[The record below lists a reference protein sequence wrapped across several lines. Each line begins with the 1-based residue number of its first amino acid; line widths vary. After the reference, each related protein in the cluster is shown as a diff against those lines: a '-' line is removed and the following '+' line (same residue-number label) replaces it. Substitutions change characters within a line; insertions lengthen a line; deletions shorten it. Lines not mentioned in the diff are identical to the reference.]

1 MDDVI
6 AYPIVR
12 PIDLT
17 VDDFYRDLQQKGP
30 IRVQLPY
37 GEPCWLATRYHDVKT
52 VYGDKRFGKEI
63 GIGRETPRMWENR
76 IDDPDIMANM
86 DPPRQTRIRRLALV
100 AFAAPKIRT
109 MRDGVT
115 EKVDR
120 YLDEFEAGGAPV
132 RLRGD
137 GGMERAA
144 HGALGDPRRAR
155 SRHPEVPGLGRRDDR
170 AGQHEL
176 EERHQAQANL
186 AGYVA
191 GLVAE
196 RRAHETDDLL
206 SVLVHARDDDD
217 QLTEAELISLY
228 MTLFL
233 GGFET
238 TAAQL
243 TSTVWTLMA
252 HRHLWQELLDD
263 PALLPAALE
272 ELWRWIPS
280 FRFGTPM
287 IRWANE
293 DVELSGGV
301 VIPAGRAVVAE
312 HNVANRDESVFPH
325 GWELDFHRENPE
337 PHLSLAWGV
346 HRCLGAH
353 LAHLEVEVMV
363 ERLLDALSEPR
374 ADDRARRRQV
384 VGDLL
389 PAQRGRAAAHL
400 VARLSKA

>member
-6 AYPIVR
+6 AYPIAR
-12 PIDLT
+12 PVDLT
-17 VDDFYRDLQQKGP
+17 VDAFYRDLQQKGP

-120 YLDEFEAGGAPV
+120 YLDEFEAAGRPSDFVATAAWNVPLTVLSGILGV
-132 RLRGD
+132 READIPKFRGWVD
-137 GGMERAA
+137 EMTG
-144 HGALGDPRRAR
+144 
-155 SRHPEVPGLGRRDDR
+155 PGSTT
-170 AGQHEL
+170 

-263 PALLPAALE
+263 PALLPSALE

-325 GWELDFHRENPE
+325 GWDLDFHRENPE

-353 LAHLEVEVMV
+353 LAHMEVEVMV
-363 ERLLDALSEPR
+363 ERLLARFPNLELTIAPEDVKWSETSFLR
-374 ADDRARRRQV
+374 SAAE
-384 VGDLL
+384 L
-389 PAQRGRAAAHL
+389 PL
-400 VARLSKA
+400 TW